1 MKEADLQVQVA
12 DYLRLRYPN
21 VMFHS
26 DYGSGIK
33 LTKGQAMKQYR
44 QNGGRRGWPDMFIAE
59 PKIRAG
65 FEDTWQ
71 YESLGLFI
79 ELKKEGTRIYKKDG
93 SPASDHIAEQLEVL
107 EALGKKGYYCYMVAG
122 FDEAKE
128 VIDDYLGGGK

>member
-12 DYLRLRYPN
+12 DYLRLRYPD

-33 LTKGQAMKQYR
+33 LTKGQAIKQYR

-59 PKIRAG
+59 PIDRNKG
-65 FEDTWQ
+65 ETSGEKFNGMF
-71 YESLGLFI
+71 L
-79 ELKKEGTRIYKKDG
+79 ELKKEGTRVLKKDG
-93 SPASDHIAEQLEVL
+93 TPATEHIGEQLKVL
-107 EALGKKGYYCYMVAG
+107 EALGKKGYACYMVCG

-128 VIDDYLGGGK
+128 VIDDYLKH